1 MVHFLRLVVMLR
13 EGRRSRVSP
22 AAGRPASPRPVA
34 GKTSS
39 KTEKSPLLQPLLWAP
54 NIQSLPLSPQGCRAH
69 TSSSEAVGLSP
80 ACPVPRARGSQGG
93 TTTLRSALP
102 PFTCMPRQMVL
113 SRIRKNMRYS
123 K

>member
-54 NIQSLPLSPQGCRAH
+54 NIQPLPLSPQGCRVH
-69 TSSSEAVGLSP
+69 TLSP
-80 ACPVPRARGSQGG
+80 ACPVPRAQGSQGG